1 MSESA
6 QSETARPEAPR
17 EVYTRRLT
25 ARRQAAQELSARSDR
40 VSRWRVLCFVAL
52 LLFLLAW
59 GSGVISLAWSLAP
72 ALAFVGLVVH
82 HERLSRQ
89 RARAEGAAR
98 HYEAALRRVDGT
110 WPGHGVTRTD
120 FVEDDHPYAA
130 DLDIFGEGS
139 LFERVCTAKTRAG
152 ERMLA
157 DWLAAPAT
165 LAELRVRHGAIAE
178 LQDNLALREDLGLLG
193 HALQSSVDVER
204 LLTWAE
210 RPTTLDERA
219 IRRMRAFAWVFAL
232 LSPISIAL
240 WFTTPLGPF
249 PILGV
254 LAIEGLAYRR
264 RLDAI
269 NDIIRGVDGLTRDMA
284 VLAEVFAR
292 LEHER
297 FKSERL
303 VALQELLVDGAR
315 SGSQEIAALARL
327 VDWLEARRSGLFA
340 PVAFALMWTW
350 HYGLAIEGWR
360 QRAGRRARRWI
371 EGLGQLEALVALA
384 GYAFENPE
392 DPLPELLEGGVDDGE
407 GGARALLTLEDAG
420 HPLLGR
426 AESVANSVTLGA
438 PVRVMIVSGSNMS
451 GKSTLLRTIGCNV
464 VLALAGAPVRARRMA
479 LTRLRVGASL
489 RVEDSLL
496 GGRSRFYAGIL
507 RLRDI
512 VRLARGDEPA
522 LFLLD
527 EILHGTNSHDRRIGA
542 EAIVR
547 GLVEGG
553 AVGLVTTHDLALA
566 KVADALG
573 ERAINVHFA
582 DELRAGE
589 LHFDY
594 RMRPGVVDRSNAL
607 ALMRA
612 VGLEV

>member
-6 QSETARPEAPR
+6 QTETARPETPR
-17 EVYTRRLT
+17 EVYTRRLA
-25 ARRQAAQELSARSDR
+25 ARQRTAQELGAQSDR

-52 LLFLLAW
+52 LLLLLAW
-59 GSGVISLAWSLAP
+59 GSGVISVAWSLAP
-72 ALAFVGLVVH
+72 ALAFAGLVVH

-98 HYEAALRRVDGT
+98 HYESALRRVDGT
-110 WPGHGVTRTD
+110 WPGRGVTRTD
-120 FVEDDHPYAA
+120 FVADDHPYAA

-139 LFERVCTAKTRAG
+139 LFERLCTAKTRAG
-152 ERMLA
+152 ERTLA

-165 LAELRVRHGAIAE
+165 LAELRVRHEAIAE
-178 LQDNLALREDLGLLG
+178 LRDHLGLREDLGLLG

-219 IRRMRAFAWVFAL
+219 TWRMRAFAWVFAL
-232 LSPISIAL
+232 LSPIGLAL
-240 WFTTPLGPF
+240 WFTTELGPF
-249 PILGV
+249 PLLGV
-254 LAIEGLAYRR
+254 LAVEGLAYRR
-264 RLDAI
+264 RAEAVEET
-269 NDIIRGVDGLTRDMA
+269 IRGVDGLTRDMA

-292 LEHER
+292 LERER
-297 FKSERL
+297 FRGERL
-303 VALQELLVDGAR
+303 VALHQLLVDGAR

-350 HYGLAIEGWR
+350 HYGLAIERWR
-360 QRAGRRARRWI
+360 QRAGRHARRWI
-371 EGLGQLEALVALA
+371 EGLGQLEALLALA
-384 GYAFENPE
+384 GYAYENPQ
-392 DPLPELLEGGVDDGE
+392 DPLPELLEEAAGDA
-407 GGARALLTLEDAG
+407 GASLTLEHAG
-420 HPLLGR
+420 HPLLSP
-426 AESVANSVTLGA
+426 EECVANSVTLGA

-464 VLALAGAPVRARRMA
+464 ILALAGAPVRARRMA
-479 LTRLRVGASL
+479 LTRIRVGASL

-512 VRLARGDEPA
+512 VSLARGDEPA

-553 AVGLVTTHDLALA
+553 AIGLVTTHDLALA

-594 RMRPGVVDRSNAL
+594 RMRAGVVDRSNAL